1 MIILCRSVAVRRGRR
16 RATLVVC
23 PTSLVSHW
31 VEQLQ
36 AHLGPGVRLQL
47 LVHHGQSRAVTG
59 AELET
64 RDLVI
69 TTYGT
74 LAAEWTRGPE
84 LSPLVRAKWL
94 RVNINIHRL
103 VNIFTHLL
111 LNMFTY
117 ISTYCSL
124 LLSKIFLH
132 IYI

>member
-1 MIILCRSVAVRRGRR
+1 MIYDKLCRSVAVRRGRR

-94 RVNINIHRL
+94 RVNIYMSQMLYAGHSDRED
-103 VNIFTHLL
+103 VTF
-111 LNMFTY
+111 
-117 ISTYCSL
+117 
-124 LLSKIFLH
+124 LSDF
-132 IYI
+132 

>member
-1 MIILCRSVAVRRGRR
+1 MCRSVAVRRGRR

-47 LVHHGQSRAVTG
+47 LVHHGQSRALTG

-94 RVNINIHRL
+94 RVNIYYIHL
-103 VNIFTHLL
+103 IHPLANIFKHLL
-111 LNMFTY
+111 LDMFTC
-117 ISTYCSL
+117 ISTNWSSNY
-124 LLSKIFLH
+124 F
-132 IYI
+132 

>member
-1 MIILCRSVAVRRGRR
+1 MCRSVAVRRGRR

-47 LVHHGQSRAVTG
+47 LVHHGQSRALTG

-94 RVNINIHRL
+94 RVNIYIHL
-103 VNIFTHLL
+103 MIHPLEIFFTHLL
-111 LNMFTY
+111 LDMFTC
-117 ISTYCSL
+117 ISTNWSSNY
-124 LLSKIFLH
+124 F
-132 IYI
+132 

>member
-1 MIILCRSVAVRRGRR
+1 MCRSVAVRRGRR

-47 LVHHGQSRAVTG
+47 LVHHGQSRALTG

-94 RVNINIHRL
+94 RVNIYIHL
-103 VNIFTHLL
+103 IHPLANIFKHLL
-111 LNMFTY
+111 LDMFTC
-117 ISTYCSL
+117 ISTNWSSNY
-124 LLSKIFLH
+124 F
-132 IYI
+132 

>member
-1 MIILCRSVAVRRGRR
+1 MCRSVAVRRGRR

-94 RVNINIHRL
+94 RVNIYIYSPTCKYFYSSTFKYVYIH
-103 VNIFTHLL
+103 IYLL
-111 LNMFTY
+111 L
-117 ISTYCSL
+117 L